1 MMCNFF
7 PGNSIL
13 WEPTKMG
20 EKNSRQKPR
29 DITQL
34 QNICLPCMRPVL
46 GPTKTKQNK
55 TKQNKKTLKPK
66 QLDKNVRDFLEWII

>member
-1 MMCNFF
+1 
-7 PGNSIL
+7 
-13 WEPTKMG
+13 
-20 EKNSRQKPR
+20 
-29 DITQL
+29 
-34 QNICLPCMRPVL
+34 MRPVL